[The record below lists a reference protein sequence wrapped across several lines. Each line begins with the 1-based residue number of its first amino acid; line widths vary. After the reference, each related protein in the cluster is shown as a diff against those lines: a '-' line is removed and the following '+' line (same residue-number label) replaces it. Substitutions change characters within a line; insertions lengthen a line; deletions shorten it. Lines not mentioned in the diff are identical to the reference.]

1 MTAMVAEA
9 DDDAL
14 LRRLDRLLAAA
25 QQIDRGDRRMIL
37 ALQGDLSTLRTTLQQ
52 RREALAQKLN
62 IAGARS
68 KAATA
73 YSRIASLGR
82 HATAA
87 APHPSITE

>member
-1 MTAMVAEA
+1 MVVEA

-14 LRRLDRLLAAA
+14 LRQLNRLVAVARR
-25 QQIDRGDRRMIL
+25 IEGSDRRVIL
-37 ALQGDLSTLRTTLQQ
+37 ALQGDLNSLRAVLHQ
-52 RREALAQKLN
+52 RRDALAQKLN

-82 HATAA
+82 HAVATTK
-87 APHPSITE
+87 SITE

>member
-1 MTAMVAEA
+1 MVVEA

-14 LRRLDRLLAAA
+14 LRQLDRLVAVARR
-25 QQIDRGDRRMIL
+25 IECSDRRVIL
-37 ALQGDLSTLRTTLQQ
+37 ALQGDLNSLRAVLHQ
-52 RREALAQKLN
+52 RGDALAQKLN

-82 HATAA
+82 HAVATTK
-87 APHPSITE
+87 SITE